1 MHPHALLLRQLF
13 TALDRRDA
21 RAIIDCYH
29 PDATFRD
36 IAFDLHGKSE
46 IATMWRMICKGDIR
60 VTFDDLHADDH
71 EGRAKIVDVYTF
83 SKTHLPV
90 RNVIESTFKFADG
103 LVIEHHDD
111 CDPKAWAAMAYGGVV
126 GFLLGRIA
134 PARRAGA
141 AKKLKE
147 FRESPEGQKAEASSQ

>member
-46 IATMWRMICKGDIR
+46 VAAMWRMICAGDIR
-60 VTFDDLHADDH
+60 VTFDVLHADDY

-83 SKTHLPV
+83 SETQRPV
-90 RNVIESTFKFADG
+90 RNVIESKFKFADG

-111 CDPKAWAAMAYGGVV
+111 CDPKKWAAMAFGGVK
-126 GFLLGRIA
+126 GFLAGRIA
-134 PARRAGA
+134 PLRRKA
-141 AKKLKE
+141 ASKKLRE
-147 FRESPEGQKAEASSQ
+147 FRAAPAAAV